1 MDRAY
6 YTPDFFRNDAL
17 RAIDAKFEAQK
28 IAFSPLTFQAVRAL
42 LELGL
47 LRAVED
53 AGDGGISPADLAERT
68 GVSSY
73 GVAVLCEMALGM
85 GVLKLAPAGTEA
97 APSAP
102 VRDSSSTGGTPP
114 NPPVPAETSSAGE
127 ERYVLGKT
135 GWMLLED
142 DLTRV
147 NFNFVNDICYK
158 GAFDLV
164 DSVRN
169 GRPEGLRQFAGQ
181 WTTIYEALSSLPA
194 REKKSWFDFDHFY
207 SDIAFPEAL
216 PIVFAS
222 RPRSIV
228 DIGGN
233 TAKWAV
239 ACCRYDP
246 DVRVTIVDLPGQTA
260 VAERNAAE
268 AGFADRIATRAGN
281 ILDDATALPES
292 PDAVWMSQF
301 LDCFSLAQVTRIL
314 RKVFAYAGPQTD
326 VYVLEPLWDR
336 QRFVGESY
344 ALQATSLYFTCMANG
359 NSKMYRYG
367 ELVQA
372 VEAAGFSLRTA
383 HHNLG
388 SNSYSLLVF
397 RK

>member
-1 MDRAY
+1 MDKSLPVQCPHPAACIAQKRVLCYYRLDMDRAY
-6 YTPDFFRNDAL
+6 YTPDFFKNDSL

-42 LELGL
+42 LELGI
-47 LRAVED
+47 LRVVD
-53 AGDGGISPADLAERT
+53 QAGDEGISLSDLAEKT
-68 GVSSY
+68 SLSPY
-73 GVAVLCEMALGM
+73 GTAVLCEMGLGL
-85 GVLKLAPAGTEA
+85 GVLKWA
-97 APSAP
+97 
-102 VRDSSSTGGTPP
+102 SSGK
-114 NPPVPAETSSAGE
+114 EE
-127 ERYVLGKT
+127 ERYVLGKI

-158 GAFDLV
+158 GAFDLIE
-164 DSVRN
+164 SVRS
-169 GRPEGLRQFAGQ
+169 GKPEGLKQFAGQ
-181 WTTIYEALSSLPA
+181 WTTIYEALSSLPE
-194 REKKSWFDFDHFY
+194 REKDSWFSFDHFY

-222 RPRSIV
+222 RPRHIV

-233 TAKWAV
+233 TAKWAI
-239 ACCRYDP
+239 ACCRYAP
-246 DVRVTIVDLPGQTA
+246 DVRVSIVDLPGQTA
-260 VAERNAAE
+260 VADRNAAE
-268 AGFADRIATRAGN
+268 AGFADRIQTLAGN
-281 ILDDATALPES
+281 ILSEETRLPQS

-301 LDCFSLAQVTRIL
+301 LDCFSLKQVTKIL
-314 RKVFAYAGPQTD
+314 RKVYEYASPETD
-326 VYVLEPLWDR
+326 VYVLEPLWDE
-336 QRFVGESY
+336 QRFMAESY

-367 ELVQA
+367 ELVHA
-372 VEAAGFSLRTA
+372 IEEAGFSLRTA